1 MIVRENDRAKFEES
15 VDMRSDDAGERE
27 KGGENERKGMTN
39 REKRKNRENGEEL
52 PKRMKDLKA
61 ETERKKD

>member
-27 KGGENERKGMTN
+27 KGGEKERKGMTN
-39 REKRKNRENGEEL
+39 REKEKNRENGEEIQSYQ
-52 PKRMKDLKA
+52 KG
-61 ETERKKD
+61 

>member
-27 KGGENERKGMTN
+27 KGGEKERKGMRN
-39 REKRKNRENGEEL
+39 REKEKNRENGEEIQSYQ
-52 PKRMKDLKA
+52 KG
-61 ETERKKD
+61 

>member
-27 KGGENERKGMTN
+27 KGGEKERKGMTN
-39 REKRKNRENGEEL
+39 REKEKNRENI
-52 PKRMKDLKA
+52 
-61 ETERKKD
+61 

>member
-27 KGGENERKGMTN
+27 KGGETERKGMRN
-39 REKRKNRENGEEL
+39 REKEKNRENGEEIQRYQ
-52 PKRMKDLKA
+52 KG
-61 ETERKKD
+61 

>member
-27 KGGENERKGMTN
+27 KGG
-39 REKRKNRENGEEL
+39 
-52 PKRMKDLKA
+52 DL
-61 ETERKKD
+61 TERKRDCVPKCDENSRECVRVMGERES